1 MARPS
6 DIEDPIFRAALEEAE
21 RLIDEG
27 DYTKASR
34 KCAETYLLL
43 LDQRP
48 DLIPPPRAGLGFGF
62 GFGGPGRPRGRRG
75 GVARR
80 RRRPRG
86 WLRPWPGNAPR
97 LLARPGRH
105 PRHLRRGP
113 QAQPL
118 LREGPLQPDRSPHL
132 LRLHGREGRQRPAR
146 AALTPS
152 PTQRRPSA
160 RPARP

>member
-48 DLIPPPRAGLGFGF
+48 DLIPPPGAGLGFGF
-62 GFGGPGRPRGRRG
+62 GFGGPGGARGGPGGASGGPRGPRRG
-75 GVARR
+75 LC
-80 RRRPRG
+80 PRAG
-86 WLRPWPGNAPR
+86 
-97 LLARPGRH
+97 
-105 PRHLRRGP
+105 
-113 QAQPL
+113 QA
-118 LREGPLQPDRSPHL
+118 
-132 LRLHGREGRQRPAR
+132 PAR
-146 AALTPS
+146 VP
-152 PTQRRPSA
+152 
-160 RPARP
+160 

>member
-48 DLIPPPRAGLGFGF
+48 DLIPPPGAGLGFGF
-62 GFGGPGRPRGRRG
+62 GFGGPGGPG
-75 GVARR
+75 GGA
-80 RRRPRG
+80 G
-86 WLRPWPGNAPR
+86 G
-97 LLARPGRH
+97 G
-105 PRHLRRGP
+105 G
-113 QAQPL
+113 
-118 LREGPLQPDRSPHL
+118 G
-132 LRLHGREGRQRPAR
+132 GG
-146 AALTPS
+146 
-152 PTQRRPSA
+152 A
-160 RPARP
+160 RPAAGVRAPPGGRAAGLGAGFGPGRAMRRGFWPGQGGIRVIFDEDRKPSLSYEKDRFSLTEALTSFDCMAEKVVNAQREPP

>member
-48 DLIPPPRAGLGFGF
+48 DLIPPPGAGLGFGF
-62 GFGGPGRPRGRRG
+62 GFGGPGGPGGGSGGSSGGAAGLAAGFGPGRAMRRG
-75 GVARR
+75 F
-80 RRRPRG
+80 
-86 WLRPWPGNAPR
+86 WPHFGGIKA
-97 LLARPGRH
+97 LFD
-105 PRHLRRGP
+105 
-113 QAQPL
+113 
-118 LREGPLQPDRSPHL
+118 EDRKPSL
-132 LRLHGREGRQRPAR
+132 SYEKDRFSLTE
-146 AALTPS
+146 ALTYFEFMVEQVVNA
-152 PTQRRPSA
+152 QREP
-160 RPARP
+160 P